1 MLTIEPLDS
10 GRGFRLAGD
19 LDIATVPILSQALE
33 PALHQPGDLVLELAE
48 VGFIDSSGL
57 RALIQAAMALR
68 DQQSTGRL
76 VLDSPGRSVVRVLD
90 LAGMSN
96 VDAIEIRPGP
106 GGEGGETA
114 ADTA

>member
-1 MLTIEPLDS
+1 VLTIEPLDA

-19 LDIATVPILSQALE
+19 LDLATVPSLTQALE
-33 PALHQPGDLVLELAE
+33 PALHQPGDLLLDLAE

-68 DQQSTGRL
+68 DRQSTGRL
-76 VLDSPGRSVVRVLD
+76 VLASPGHSVLRVLD
-90 LAGMSN
+90 LAGMSK
-96 VDAIEIRPGP
+96 VDAIEIRSGP